1 MAVTFIEYQN
11 NKGFYIH
18 EDFMQLAFFYIYEEM
33 RKPNYQFSHKS
44 DLLYD
49 CEAIINGR
57 RSSYLVLNWNDF
69 LVNTPDVQLMIE
81 LLENAVM
88 FLQKKGSYISVSE
101 LQNMP
106 TQDEHWLMIMDREFP
121 VNELIKIFAAL
132 IEMLHG
138 KWTSTNYDMKISW

>member
-49 CEAIINGR
+49 CEAIINGH
-57 RSSYLVLNWNDF
+57 RSSYLVLNWDDF

-106 TQDEHWLMIMDREFP
+106 HTGRTLAHDYGSGISGKRINKNICCTNRNASWQMD
-121 VNELIKIFAAL
+121 VNEL
-132 IEMLHG
+132 
-138 KWTSTNYDMKISW
+138 